1 MREVITA
8 KGKVL
13 NMAALASAN
22 EKEIAVGNMDVN
34 ARGDVLKSGRR
45 GEIIIKNEK
54 VQQAYYEVSKPASEK
69 VSIKQE
75 PVSVKQAKKTQSKGK
90 VKKTYNKVTKR
101 TGIDEP
107 GIVDRRTIEKPDGTM
122 VEEIEFSDGSIKEEE
137 V

>member
-34 ARGDVLKSGRR
+34 ARGDVLKPGRR
-45 GEIIIKNEK
+45 GEIVIQNEK
-54 VQQAYYEVSKPASEK
+54 VQQAYYEASNPASEE

-75 PVSVKQAKKTQSKGK
+75 PKPVKAEKTQDKI
-90 VKKTYNKVTKR
+90 KKTYKKTTKR

>member
-1 MREVITA
+1 MREVVTA

-34 ARGDVLKSGRR
+34 ARGDVLKPGRR
-45 GEIIIKNEK
+45 GEIIIQNEE
-54 VQQAYYEVSKPASEK
+54 VQQAYYEASTPASEK

-75 PVSVKQAKKTQSKGK
+75 PTPVKAKKTQDKI
-90 VKKTYNKVTKR
+90 KKTYKKTTKR

-107 GIVDRRTIEKPDGTM
+107 GIVDRRTIEKSDGTI

>member
-8 KGKVL
+8 KGNVL
-13 NMAALASAN
+13 NMAALAAAN

-54 VQQAYYEVSKPASEK
+54 VQQAYYEASKPASEE

-75 PVSVKQAKKTQSKGK
+75 PTPVKAKKTQSKIK
-90 VKKTYNKVTKR
+90 TTYNKVTKR

>member
-8 KGKVL
+8 KGRVL

-45 GEIIIKNEK
+45 GEIVIQNEE
-54 VQQAYYEVSKPASEK
+54 VQQAYYDAIKPASEI
-69 VSIKQE
+69 VSIKQD
-75 PVSVKQAKKTQSKGK
+75 PVPVKVEKTQSN
-90 VKKTYNKVTKR
+90 VKKTYKKTTKR

>member
-1 MREVITA
+1 MREVVTA
-8 KGKVL
+8 KGKAL
-13 NMAALASAN
+13 NMSALASTN
-22 EKEIAVGNMDVN
+22 ETEIAVGNMDVN

-45 GEIIIKNEK
+45 GEIIIQNEE
-54 VQQAYYEVSKPASEK
+54 VQQAYYDATKPASEE

-75 PVSVKQAKKTQSKGK
+75 PVSVKQTEKTQSK

-107 GIVDRRTIEKPDGTM
+107 GIVDRRVVEKPDGTV

-137 V
+137 A